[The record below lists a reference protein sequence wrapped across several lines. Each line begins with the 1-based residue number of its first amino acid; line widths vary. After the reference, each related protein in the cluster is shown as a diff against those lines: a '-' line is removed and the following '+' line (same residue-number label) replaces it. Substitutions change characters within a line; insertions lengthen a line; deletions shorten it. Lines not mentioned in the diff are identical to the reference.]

1 LKGPKAMKNFAA
13 FVLAVGIWTVFA
25 IFLTGIDVPIPS
37 SYIALLITSN
47 VVFAFF
53 SIFVQRLVITLYEV
67 NVLEEPKSIPGFF
80 FKYIA
85 IITSGV
91 NYYVQN
97 VLNRLPFIVNK
108 LASVLFFVFLVVAGF
123 SMISIFN

>member
-1 LKGPKAMKNFAA
+1 MKMIGL
-13 FVLAVGIWTVFA
+13 VLAVGVWTFIA
-25 IFLTGIDVPIPS
+25 LFLKGIDIPIPS
-37 SYIALLITSN
+37 SFIALMITSN
-47 VVFAFF
+47 AVFAFF
-53 SIFVQRLVITLYEV
+53 SIFVQHLVVTFYEV
-67 NVLEEPKSIPGFF
+67 NVFEEPKSIPGFF

-97 VLNRLPFIVNK
+97 VLNRLPFIMNK

>member
-1 LKGPKAMKNFAA
+1 MMKIIGLALAMGVWTIIALFLKG
-13 FVLAVGIWTVFA
+13 
-25 IFLTGIDVPIPS
+25 IDIPIPS
-37 SYIALLITSN
+37 SYIALIITTN
-47 VVFAFF
+47 AVFAFF
-53 SIFVQRLVITLYEV
+53 SIFVQRLVVTLYEV
-67 NVLEEPKSIPGFF
+67 NVFEEPKSIPGFF

-108 LASVLFFVFLVVAGF
+108 LASVLFFVFLIVAGF
-123 SMISIFN
+123 SMMSIFN